1 MFNKSSAVF
10 LLKNNL
16 AKIFLSDFI
25 VRCFYQI
32 GKTPLLPLYAASVG
46 AGEFLIGIIVSISTV
61 TGMLL
66 KPIFGMLSDRWGRK
80 IWLLIA
86 VILFSGTPFFYQFVG
101 NEREL
106 LLLRLF
112 HGIST
117 AIFGPVSLAYVAGIN
132 AQNLGERFGYFG
144 MSRLLASLIAPL
156 IAGILL
162 TFLSFETVFLL
173 IGICSLTAMVP
184 IIFLIEE
191 KTLTMP
197 KQKTIF
203 GQLYASLTYSLRMAT
218 VWLAGLLELLV
229 YLVIY
234 AVKAFLPI
242 FIISQDSGTIF
253 QAGIFFFFQ
262 EGAHL
267 VSRPFGGKLS
277 DKYGQNLIII
287 IGLIFLCVGLVS
299 LTYVSSSFLLLSAA
313 LFGIGQGLIF
323 PSSVALLSKNTEK
336 KYLGAAMGFYG
347 ALRNLGKVIGPI
359 LAGFLL
365 TQFTYSVVF
374 KIFAVFILCVVI
386 FLILFSARK
395 RILEEI

>member
-1 MFNKSSAVF
+1 MLGGSKLVF

-46 AGEFLIGIIVSISTV
+46 AGEFLIGIIVSISTI
-61 TGMLL
+61 TGMFL
-66 KPIFGMLSDRWGRK
+66 KPIFGMFSDRWGRK

-86 VILFSGTPFFYQFVG
+86 IILFSGTPFLYQLVA
-101 NEREL
+101 NEHEL

-117 AIFGPVSLAYVAGIN
+117 AIFGPVSLAYVAGVN

-156 IAGILL
+156 IAGTVL

-173 IGICSLTAMVP
+173 IGICSLTAIVP
-184 IIFLIEE
+184 IAFLTED
-191 KTLTMP
+191 KTLVAP

-203 GQLYASLTYSLRMAT
+203 GQLYASLTYSVRMAT
-218 VWLAGLLELLV
+218 VWMAGLLELLV

-234 AVKAFLPI
+234 AVKAFIPI
-242 FIISQDSGTIF
+242 FIISQESGTIF
-253 QAGIFFFFQ
+253 QAGIFFFVQ

-267 VSRPFGGKLS
+267 LSRPLGGKLS
-277 DKYGQNLIII
+277 DKYGQSLIII
-287 IGLIFLCVGLVS
+287 IGLISLCIGLVS
-299 LTYVSSSFLLLSAA
+299 LTYGLGSLLLLSAV

-323 PSSVALLSKNTEK
+323 PSSVALLSKNVDQ
-336 KYLGAAMGFYG
+336 KYIGAAMGFYG

-359 LAGFLL
+359 FAGFLL
-365 TQFTYSVVF
+365 IQFTYAFVF
-374 KIFAVFILCVVI
+374 NIFAVFIVCVVF
-386 FLILFSARK
+386 FLMLMSVRK
-395 RILEEI
+395 GNLEEI

>member
-1 MFNKSSAVF
+1 
-10 LLKNNL
+10 
-16 AKIFLSDFI
+16 
-25 VRCFYQI
+25 
-32 GKTPLLPLYAASVG
+32 
-46 AGEFLIGIIVSISTV
+46 
-61 TGMLL
+61 
-66 KPIFGMLSDRWGRK
+66 
-80 IWLLIA
+80 
-86 VILFSGTPFFYQFVG
+86 
-101 NEREL
+101 
-106 LLLRLF
+106 
-112 HGIST
+112 
-117 AIFGPVSLAYVAGIN
+117 
-132 AQNLGERFGYFG
+132 
-144 MSRLLASLIAPL
+144 
-156 IAGILL
+156 
-162 TFLSFETVFLL
+162 
-173 IGICSLTAMVP
+173 
-184 IIFLIEE
+184 
-191 KTLTMP
+191 
-197 KQKTIF
+197 
-203 GQLYASLTYSLRMAT
+203 MAT

-287 IGLIFLCVGLVS
+287 MGLIFLSFGLVS

-374 KIFAVFILCVVI
+374 KIFAVFILCIVI

>member
-1 MFNKSSAVF
+1 MAF
-10 LLKNNL
+10 L
-16 AKIFLSDFI
+16 
-25 VRCFYQI
+25 Q
-32 GKTPLLPLYAASVG
+32 
-46 AGEFLIGIIVSISTV
+46 
-61 TGMLL
+61 
-66 KPIFGMLSDRWGRK
+66 
-80 IWLLIA
+80 
-86 VILFSGTPFFYQFVG
+86 QF
-101 NEREL
+101 
-106 LLLRLF
+106 
-112 HGIST
+112 
-117 AIFGPVSLAYVAGIN
+117 FGPVSLAYVAGIN

-173 IGICSLTAMVP
+173 IGVCSLTAMVP

-203 GQLYASLTYSLRMAT
+203 GQLSASLTNSLKMAT

-242 FIISQDSGTIF
+242 FIIFQDSGTIF

-277 DKYGQNLIII
+277 DKYSQNLIII
-287 IGLIFLCVGLVS
+287 IGLISLCVGLVS
-299 LTYVSSSFLLLSAA
+299 LTYVLNSFLLLSAVF
-313 LFGIGQGLIF
+313 FGIGQGLIL
-323 PSSVALLSKNTEK
+323 PSSVALLSKNTDEK
-336 KYLGAAMGFYG
+336 FLGAAMGFYG

-359 LAGFLL
+359 FAGFLL
-365 TQFTYSVVF
+365 TQFTYAAVF
-374 KIFAVFILCVVI
+374 NIFAVFIVCVVF
-386 FLILFSARK
+386 FLMLVSARK
-395 RILEEI
+395 RNLEEI